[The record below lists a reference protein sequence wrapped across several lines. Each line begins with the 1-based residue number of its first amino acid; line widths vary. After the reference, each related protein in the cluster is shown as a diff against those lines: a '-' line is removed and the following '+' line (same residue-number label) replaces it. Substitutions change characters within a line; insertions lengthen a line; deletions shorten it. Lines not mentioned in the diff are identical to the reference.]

1 MQQRKPMSARELY
14 AVLAALPVGAAV
26 PDHVYVADYR
36 DGGRPCWT
44 VAERTD
50 LDAGGVLLALED
62 AANRDM
68 FDVVRVLVLA
78 FPAKVL
84 RTPPQPHGADA
95 PAIVAGKL
103 CDMAQQARYQEKQE
117 GRRAAA

>member
-1 MQQRKPMSARELY
+1 MQPPDVLPAAELY
-14 AVLAALPVGAAV
+14 AALVALPVGATV
-26 PDHVYVADYR
+26 PEHLYVADYQ
-36 DGGRPCWT
+36 DGGRPPW
-44 VAERTD
+44 VLAERTE

-84 RTPPQPHGADA
+84 RTPPQPRSADA
-95 PAIVAGKL
+95 PAIVGGRL
-103 CDMAQQARYQEKQE
+103 CDMAQQARYQQKQ
-117 GRRAAA
+117 RTL